1 MADRKYDDED
11 DESAPNRPKW
21 IGWAIVI
28 FMLMIAFGVANV
40 GWLIMRP
47 RPAAEAMQAVI
58 DARPEL
64 AVGKSLVESSDC
76 MRCHGIERN
85 FVGPSFAAIADRYK
99 SQPDAVELLA
109 GKIRN
114 GSVGVW
120 GNVIMP
126 RHPQISEE
134 QSRQMADWLMDVPPK
149 PTETAK

>member
-99 SQPDAVELLA
+99 SQPDAVDLLA

-114 GSVGVW
+114 GGVGVW
-120 GNVIMP
+120 GDVIMP
-126 RHPQISEE
+126 RHPQVSAE
-134 QSRQMADWLMDVPPK
+134 QSGGVAAWLIAVPATPPADTK
-149 PTETAK
+149 

>member
-1 MADRKYDDED
+1 MTALLIFLALL
-11 DESAPNRPKW
+11 SA
-21 IGWAIVI
+21 
-28 FMLMIAFGVANV
+28 GVAKAET
-40 GWLIMRP
+40 GP

-99 SQPDAVELLA
+99 SQPDAVDLLA

-134 QSRQMADWLMDVPPK
+134 QSRQMADWLMAVPPK